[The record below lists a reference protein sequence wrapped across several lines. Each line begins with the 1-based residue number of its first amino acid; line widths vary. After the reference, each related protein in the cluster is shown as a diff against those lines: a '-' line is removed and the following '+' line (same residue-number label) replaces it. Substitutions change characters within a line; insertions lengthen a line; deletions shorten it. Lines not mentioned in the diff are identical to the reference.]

1 MEHSMSRPILAA
13 AALLGVVLVLPA
25 ASSSAAEPGDLERGR
40 LVYGRCMACH
50 SITRDAVGPRHAGL
64 FGRLAGSVPGYD
76 YSPSMRRSGIVWD
89 AQSLDAF
96 VKNPR
101 QVVPGTK
108 MPFSG
113 IEDDQERADLIAYLQ
128 QATRL
133 PP

>member
-1 MEHSMSRPILAA
+1 MPRRTSAA
-13 AALLGVVLVLPA
+13 AALLGLALSLPA
-25 ASSSAAEPGDLERGR
+25 APGFAVKPGDPEHGR

-50 SITRDAVGPRHAGL
+50 SIARDAVGPRHAGL
-64 FGRLAGSVPGYD
+64 FGRRAGSVPGYD
-76 YSPSMRRSGIVWD
+76 YSAAMRASGIVWD
-89 AQSLDAF
+89 AKTLDAF

-101 QVVPGTK
+101 EAVPGTK
-108 MPFSG
+108 MPFAG